1 MIDYGEIIMG
11 VSILA
16 WFLFLA
22 WIGYDPKDKK

>member
-1 MIDYGEIIMG
+1 MIAYGEIFMG

-22 WIGYDPKDKK
+22 WIWYTPEDKK